1 MLQAKNISIRYGA
14 KTVLEHISLD
24 FAKGSLTAII
34 GRNGCG
40 KSTLLKA
47 MSRSLI
53 PAEGDILLDGQSIF
67 HQNTKKLARRLA
79 ILSQGVRSPEDY
91 TVRRLVCCGRYPY
104 AGFGGRLSQRDFE
117 AVDRAIADVGIV
129 HLQDRPV
136 ETLSG
141 GERQRAWI
149 AMLLAQEPEVM
160 LLDEPTTFLDI
171 GCQYEILR
179 LVRGLNREKGITT
192 VMVLHDLNQAARYA
206 ERIVVLQKHGVYAD
220 GRPSEILT
228 PELIASVFGVQAR
241 VLRDEATGA
250 PYYIPDE
257 HE

>member
-1 MLQAKNISIRYGA
+1 MLQAKNITIRYGA
-14 KTVLEHISLD
+14 KTVLEHVSLD
-24 FAKGSLTAII
+24 FAEGSLTAII

-47 MSRSLI
+47 MSRSLF
-53 PAEGDILLDGQSIF
+53 PAEGDVLLDGQSIF

-104 AGFGGRLSQRDFE
+104 AGFGGRLSPRDFD
-117 AVDRAIADVGIV
+117 AVDRAVADVGIV
-129 HLQDRPV
+129 HLADRPV

-160 LLDEPTTFLDI
+160 LLDEPTTFLDV

-206 ERIVVLQKHGVYAD
+206 ERIVVLQNHCVCAD
-220 GRPSEILT
+220 GKPADILT
-228 PELIASVFGVQAR
+228 EDLLASVFGVRAR
-241 VLRDEATGA
+241 ILRDERTGV
-250 PYYIPDE
+250 PYYIPE
-257 HE
+257 